1 MGLVALN
8 LSNIATFLVFKVV
21 QAYGQVYYLL
31 STYVPLFRVSKSLG
45 YVSLDFIHFYLQI
58 ILQFMRSYNR

>member
-1 MGLVALN
+1 MGLEALN

-21 QAYGQVYYLL
+21 QAYGQVYIYYLPMYL
-31 STYVPLFRVSKSLG
+31 YSEYQKSLG